1 MSYTNIKEIVM
12 EAEAEA
18 YINTCIK
25 ESVKICIAEDISVR
39 LIHNGKEYLICFND
53 IINFIRGKE

>member
-1 MSYTNIKEIVM
+1 M